1 MNFAEILTESETKM
15 LLGALRER
23 AEQALRRGFYGPA
36 ANAFLVEF
44 ALGTGL
50 RASELANLYVSDLLL
65 RGSGDGFVIVRRG
78 KGSSPGAVRLSGALA
93 KRAAEY
99 LERVRP
105 HLLNGAAHEF
115 LFVGRRGQP
124 LNRHTIWHRLRTALR
139 QAGIENPVVRTQRDG
154 KPRYRLHPHSLR
166 HTAITRVARAGGIEV
181 AREFARH
188 ASIGTT
194 SRYRHVLDEE
204 YRRAVERAFGGS
216 GEVDLDSLSSE
227 EKLALALRLLAQLGR
242 GPGR

>member
-1 MNFAEILTESETKM
+1 MHVAEILTESETKT
-15 LLGALRER
+15 LLGALRKR
-23 AEQALRRGFYGPA
+23 ADRATRRGFYGPA
-36 ANAFLVEF
+36 ANAFLVDF

-50 RASELANLYVSDLLL
+50 RASELANLRVEDLLL
-65 RGSGDGFVIVRRG
+65 RENGDSVVIVRRG
-78 KGSSPGAVRLSGALA
+78 KGNSPGAVRLSGALA

-105 HLLNGAAHEF
+105 HLLNGAAHGF

-124 LNRHTIWHRLRTALR
+124 LNRHTIWHRLRTTLR
-139 QAGIENPVVRTQRDG
+139 QVGIENPVVRTQRDG

-188 ASIGTT
+188 ASFRLWYT
-194 SRYRHVLDEE
+194 RLYKRHGRHIRRLREE
-204 YRRAVERAFGGS
+204 LRRALNATSKADVERRGKIF
-216 GEVDLDSLSSE
+216 E
-227 EKLALALRLLAQLGR
+227 LAGAI
-242 GPGR
+242 PISIK